1 MAFRRS
7 ASAEHGQR
15 KCQHLVQAFDS
26 ELENK
31 AARIM
36 RVPGFSAWD
45 QSDAF
50 EPEKGATSPSD
61 RHARNAIA
69 SLLGCD
75 PCQVNTTWDS
85 PCLRSTPHLY
95 LESYAAHHVFEWV
108 SGQDFLR
115 ANLPGVGT
123 C

>member
-36 RVPGFSAWD
+36 RMPGFSAWD

-61 RHARNAIA
+61 RRHARNAIA

-75 PCQVNTTWDS
+75 TCQVNTTLVSCTFTWDS
-85 PCLRSTPHLY
+85 LP
-95 LESYAAHHVFEWV
+95 VFV
-108 SGQDFLR
+108 
-115 ANLPGVGT
+115 
-123 C
+123 